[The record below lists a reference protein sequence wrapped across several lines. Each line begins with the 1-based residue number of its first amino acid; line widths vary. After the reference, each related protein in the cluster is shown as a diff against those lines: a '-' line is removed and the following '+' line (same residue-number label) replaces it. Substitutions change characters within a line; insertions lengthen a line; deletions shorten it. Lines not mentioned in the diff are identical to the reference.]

1 MINLKPNFEINRDNS
16 IISLDNVNAGYGS
29 LQVLFNISFGI
40 PDRSFVAIVGRNGA
54 GKTTLLKTISGFIK
68 PYSGKIIYKG
78 DDITNLPPYKRAQMG
93 LVYLR
98 QDKRIFD
105 NLTTKECLEI
115 TAYAFNKSKN
125 DIEKVLEHFPRLKE
139 RIDSKSKF
147 LSGGER
153 QMLLLA
159 QGLLSGAEILMI
171 DEPSEGLAAGIIRE
185 LSKVFIELK
194 KEAQK
199 TIIVVEQN
207 VQLVRMLA
215 DIVIVL
221 AEGKIIDIIEDRSSI
236 ENLDLGKY
244 KI

>member
-215 DIVIVL
+215 DIVMVL
-221 AEGKIIDIIEDRSSI
+221 AEGKLIDIIEDRSSI
-236 ENLDLGKY
+236 ENLDLGNY

>member
-159 QGLLSGAEILMI
+159 QGLLSGAEVLMI

>member
-1 MINLKPNFEINRDNS
+1 
-16 IISLDNVNAGYGS
+16 
-29 LQVLFNISFGI
+29 
-40 PDRSFVAIVGRNGA
+40 
-54 GKTTLLKTISGFIK
+54 
-68 PYSGKIIYKG
+68 
-78 DDITNLPPYKRAQMG
+78 
-93 LVYLR
+93 
-98 QDKRIFD
+98 
-105 NLTTKECLEI
+105 
-115 TAYAFNKSKN
+115 
-125 DIEKVLEHFPRLKE
+125 LKE

-159 QGLLSGAEILMI
+159 QGLLAGAEILMI
-171 DEPSEGLAAGIIRE
+171 DEPTEGLAAGVIRE

-221 AEGKIIDIIEDRSSI
+221 AEGKIIDIIEDRNNI
-236 ENLDLGKY
+236 ENLDLNKY